1 MDLGGVDVPGAR
13 NEPHEGD
20 PLYGLYQH
28 KQSFGGRW
36 LALTGAHERV
46 YDARGYQARPPGEP
60 GRPAPAAMTEPSID
74 DLLAAAEPGEPA
86 RLGGL
91 IERLTAERRLHGA
104 RRDGRAIGAAGLA
117 AIPVRGVT
125 NDSRD
130 VRDGSLF
137 VAVPGLHADGHD
149 FVAAAAAAGAAA
161 ALVERAIPEVAIAQL
176 VVQETRPALAS
187 AAAWWYGDPSH
198 DLAVVGITGTDGKT
212 TTSFLAV
219 AALEAA
225 GIRTGMTGTAATRI
239 GGIQTANEAHATT
252 PEAPALQR
260 ALRAM
265 AKAGDTAAVIET
277 TSHGLA
283 LARVDAIAYDV
294 AILTNLTHEHLE
306 LHGTWEAYRDA
317 KLKLFEKLA
326 RRGEPAGA
334 TRTKPHDWPAAAIV
348 NADDPSAGAF
358 IGVAQ
363 EAGARILT
371 YGTDPA
377 ADIRATRVEEDQ
389 RRLRIAYDA
398 PSGAAVVDLQLVG
411 RFNVHNA
418 LAVVALGEAIGLDPA
433 AVRAGLASVPVV
445 PGRMERVELGQ
456 PFGVIVDFAHSPASL
471 QAVLDLLAPLAA
483 SRGGGLIAVFGS
495 AGERDTAKR
504 PVMGR
509 IAGERA
515 RIVVVTDEDPRGED
529 RDAILDEIARGA
541 EAAGKRR
548 DHDLLV
554 IADRRDAI
562 EAAIERAPGPGDIVL
577 LAGKGHEQA
586 IIGPDG
592 PVPWNERAE
601 AEAALHR
608 AGYG

>member
-1 MDLGGVDVPGAR
+1 VTTPTIA
-13 NEPHEGD
+13 
-20 PLYGLYQH
+20 
-28 KQSFGGRW
+28 
-36 LALTGAHERV
+36 
-46 YDARGYQARPPGEP
+46 
-60 GRPAPAAMTEPSID
+60 
-74 DLLAAAEPGEPA
+74 DLLAAGDPDEPA
-86 RLGGL
+86 VLGGL
-91 IERLTAERRLHGA
+91 IDRLTAAGRLRGA
-104 RRDGRAIGAAGLA
+104 RLDGRAIGPAGLA
-117 AIPVRGVT
+117 AIQVSGVT
-125 NDSRD
+125 LDSRE
-130 VRDGSLF
+130 VGRGSLF
-137 VAVPGLHADGHD
+137 VAVPGLHVDGHD
-149 FVAAAAAAGAAA
+149 YVPAAAERGASV
-161 ALVERAIPEVAIAQL
+161 ALVERPLPELSIAQL
-176 VVQETRPALAS
+176 IVDATRPALA
-187 AAAWWYGDPSH
+187 AAATWWYRDPSH
-198 DLAVVGITGTDGKT
+198 ELAVVGITGTDGKT

-225 GIRTGMTGTAATRI
+225 GVNTGMTGTAATRI
-239 GGIQTANEAHATT
+239 GGVQAANEAHATT
-252 PEAPALQR
+252 PEAPELQR

-265 AKAGDTAAVIET
+265 AVAGDRAAVVET

-283 LARVDAIAYDV
+283 LNRVDGIAYDA

-317 KLKLFEKLA
+317 KLSLFERLA
-326 RRGEPAGA
+326 
-334 TRTKPHDWPAAAIV
+334 PHVPKAHGWPATAIV

-358 IGVAQ
+358 VGVAQ

-377 ADIRATRVEEDQ
+377 ADVRATRVEEDAN
-389 RRLRIAYDA
+389 RLRIAYDA
-398 PSGAAVVDLQLVG
+398 PSGAATVDLQLVG

-418 LAVVALGEAIGLDPA
+418 LAVIALGEGIGLDLA
-433 AVRAGLASVPVV
+433 AVRDGLAAVPVV
-445 PGRMERVELGQ
+445 PGRMERIEAGQ

-504 PVMGR
+504 PLMGK

-529 RDAILDEIARGA
+529 RQVILDAIATGA
-541 EAAGKRR
+541 EAAGRRR
-548 DHDLLV
+548 DHDLLI
-554 IADRRDAI
+554 IADRRAAI
-562 EAAIERAPGPGDIVL
+562 EAAVERARPGDIVL

-592 PVPWNERAE
+592 PQPWDEREE
-601 AEAALHR
+601 AVAALHR

>member
-1 MDLGGVDVPGAR
+1 
-13 NEPHEGD
+13 
-20 PLYGLYQH
+20 
-28 KQSFGGRW
+28 
-36 LALTGAHERV
+36 
-46 YDARGYQARPPGEP
+46 
-60 GRPAPAAMTEPSID
+60 MTERTIA
-74 DLLAAAEPGEPA
+74 DLLAAAEPTEPA
-86 RLGGL
+86 GLGGL
-91 IERLTAERRLHGA
+91 IDRLTAEHRLRGA
-104 RRDGRAIGAAGLA
+104 RRDERAIGPNGLHD
-117 AIPVRGVT
+117 VMVSGVT
-125 NDSRD
+125 NDSRA
-130 VRDGSLF
+130 VRPGSLF

-149 FVAAAAAAGAAA
+149 FVAAAETAGAAA
-161 ALVERAIPEVAIAQL
+161 ALVEQPVSDVALPQL
-176 VVQETRPALAS
+176 LVNETRPALAA

-198 DLAVVGITGTDGKT
+198 ELAVVGITGTDGKT

-219 AALEAA
+219 GALEAA

-239 GGIQTANEAHATT
+239 GGVQQANEEHATT
-252 PEAPALQR
+252 PEAPALQA

-265 AKAGDTAAVIET
+265 VRAGDAAAVIET

-317 KLKLFEKLA
+317 KLRLFERLG
-326 RRGEPAGA
+326 RGGQAA
-334 TRTKPHDWPAAAIV
+334 TASRPKPRAWPPTGIV

-398 PSGAAVVDLQLVG
+398 PSGSATVDLQLVG

-418 LAVVALGEAIGLDPA
+418 LAVIALGEAIGLDPV

-471 QAVLDLLAPLAA
+471 QTVLDLLAPLAA

-504 PVMGR
+504 PLMGR

-529 RDAILDEIARGA
+529 RMAILDAIARGA

-554 IADRRDAI
+554 IADRRAAI
-562 EAAIERAPGPGDIVL
+562 EAAIERARPGDIVL

-586 IIGPDG
+586 IIGLDG
-592 PVPWNERAE
+592 PRPWDERAE
-601 AEAALHR
+601 AEAALR
-608 AGYG
+608 GAGYG